1 MAALGEDLLGVVNK
15 LQDLVFN
22 TIGNDS
28 LDLPQIVVV
37 GSQSS
42 GKSSVL
48 ENIVG
53 RDFLPRG
60 SGIVTRRPLIL
71 QLINVPSTASEPEGH
86 DAHVP
91 HTPASVAGHDE
102 FAEFNHIPGRRFYD
116 FSEVRREIEN
126 ETNRIAGNNKGINR
140 QPINLKVYSPSVLS
154 LTLVDLPG
162 LTKVPIGDQ
171 PTDIEKQTR
180 TLISEYIAKPNS
192 IILAVSPANVDIVNS
207 EALKLARYVD
217 PAGKRTIGVLTKLDL
232 MDHGTNALD
241 ILSGRVYPLK
251 LGFIGAVNRS
261 QQDIQINKPM
271 AESLAAE
278 RDFFRMH
285 PAYRNIAQRCGTQ
298 FLAKTLNRTLMGHI
312 RERLPD
318 IKARL
323 NTLMGQTQQ
332 ELASYGTD
340 TFIGKEH
347 RGSLIL
353 QLMTRFATSFISS
366 IDGTS
371 SEISTKELCGGARI
385 YYIFNSVFGNS
396 LETVDPTHN
405 LSVLD
410 IRTAIRNST
419 GPRPSLFVPE
429 LAFDL
434 LVKPQIKLL
443 EAPSQRCV
451 ELVYEELIKICHTC
465 GSNELSR
472 YPRLQGKLIEV
483 VSDLLRE
490 RLGPSSSYV
499 ESLISIQR
507 AYINTNHPNFLG
519 AAAAMSSVMQDKHE
533 REKKAAAADEKRKR
547 EQKRRKELN
556 GVNGTETPEDED
568 EEHQQNTLPVRQA
581 QKPKE
586 SRSMSPAIG
595 RDGHRLGHA
604 PSVSN
609 GATGGGSG
617 RDSFLNYF
625 FGKESGTTGNALPGQ
640 SPTSTLPGGQRH
652 VSQNIEPSIAA
663 SFRRGDTRP
672 APPVSIQEPE
682 EETAVGA
689 EEGTPGLDDPSGP
702 ALTEREALETE
713 LIRRLIS
720 NYFNIVRETIADQV
734 PKAVMHLLVNHS
746 KDVVQNRL
754 VSELYRENLFE
765 ELLYEDDA
773 VRQEREK
780 CEKLLNTYRE
790 AAKIIGEVLVIV
802 VSYLR
807 SDMFPALLVLA
818 FVATAFTQRQD
829 QQPLISKHD
838 LISSLKKAEIIPT
851 VLDSFHPK
859 LALDIS
865 WKHATAHVGNTV
877 DPDKLQD
884 SPKTT
889 LSSLNHGQGTSET
902 KPLLK
907 PEEMQLTIALTD
919 PDAPSRE
926 NPEWAQVCHW
936 IATSV
941 PKHRSAE
948 AGFDTALVTKHPHW
962 EDIMPYKP
970 PGPPPKT
977 GKHRYVF
984 VVLAPMNGTKE
995 ALHLVK
1001 PADRQHWGY
1010 EKADLGLR
1018 EWADEMGL
1026 EVLGANFMYAQNA
1039 EQ

>member
-1 MAALGEDLLGVVNK
+1 MAALGPELLNVVNK

-71 QLINVPSTASEPEGH
+71 QLINVPAEDGKADEPE
-86 DAHVP
+86 ANEP
-91 HTPASVAGHDE
+91 HTPASVARNDE
-102 FAEFNHIPGRRFYD
+102 FAEFNHKPNQRFYD
-116 FSEVRREIEN
+116 FDQVRREIET
-126 ETNRIAGNNKGINR
+126 ETARIAGSNKGINR
-140 QPINLKVYSPSVLS
+140 QPINLKIYSPHVLS

-192 IILAVSPANVDIVNS
+192 IVLAVSPANVDIVNS
-207 EALKLARYVD
+207 EALKLARHVD
-217 PAGKRTIGVLTKLDL
+217 PAGKRTIGVLTKVDL

-241 ILSGRVYPLK
+241 ILTGRVYPLK
-251 LGFIGAVNRS
+251 LGFIGVVNRS
-261 QQDIQINKPM
+261 QQDIQANKPM
-271 AESLAAE
+271 SEALEAE
-278 RDFFRMH
+278 RNFFRMH
-285 PAYRNIAQRCGTQ
+285 PAYRKMAARCGTQ
-298 FLAKTLNRTLMGHI
+298 FLARTLNQTLMSHI

-340 TFIGKEH
+340 AFTGKEH

-353 QLMTRFATSFISS
+353 QLMTRFASSFISS
-366 IDGTS
+366 IDGTW

-396 LETVDPTHN
+396 LETIDPTHN

-443 EAPSQRCV
+443 EVPSQRCV

-472 YPRLQGKLIEV
+472 YPKLQAKLIEV

-490 RLGPSSSYV
+490 RLGPSSAYV

-533 REKKAAAADEKRKR
+533 REKAAAAEERN
-547 EQKRRKELN
+547 RRKEAQRRRDLAN
-556 GVNGTETPEDED
+556 GETIDD
-568 EEHQQNTLPVRQA
+568 EETTQL
-581 QKPKE
+581 KPKRE
-586 SRSMSPAIG
+586 DKTNGRSMSPAV
-595 RDGHRLGHA
+595 HA
-604 PSVSN
+604 IRGTA
-609 GATGGGSG
+609 GAQG

-625 FGKESGTTGNALPGQ
+625 FGKENGALQAP
-640 SPTSTLPGGQRH
+640 LP
-652 VSQNIEPSIAA
+652 SATKIPAEPSIAA
-663 SFRRGDTRP
+663 NPTN
-672 APPVSIQEPE
+672 
-682 EETAVGA
+682 
-689 EEGTPGLDDPSGP
+689 P

-720 NYFNIVRETIADQV
+720 SYFHIVRESIADQV
-734 PKAVMHLLVNHS
+734 PKAIMHLLVNHS

-754 VSELYRENLFE
+754 VSELYKEELFE
-765 ELLYEDDA
+765 DLLQEDDG
-773 VRQEREK
+773 VREEREK
-780 CEKLLNTYRE
+780 CQKALEMYKE
-790 AAKIIGEVLVIV
+790 AGRIIGGESVRLTFE
-802 VSYLR
+802 S
-807 SDMFPALLVLA
+807 P
-818 FVATAFTQRQD
+818 
-829 QQPLISKHD
+829 
-838 LISSLKKAEIIPT
+838 SS
-851 VLDSFHPK
+851 
-859 LALDIS
+859 
-865 WKHATAHVGNTV
+865 
-877 DPDKLQD
+877 
-884 SPKTT
+884 
-889 LSSLNHGQGTSET
+889 
-902 KPLLK
+902 
-907 PEEMQLTIALTD
+907 
-919 PDAPSRE
+919 
-926 NPEWAQVCHW
+926 
-936 IATSV
+936 
-941 PKHRSAE
+941 
-948 AGFDTALVTKHPHW
+948 
-962 EDIMPYKP
+962 
-970 PGPPPKT
+970 
-977 GKHRYVF
+977 
-984 VVLAPMNGTKE
+984 
-995 ALHLVK
+995 
-1001 PADRQHWGY
+1001 
-1010 EKADLGLR
+1010 
-1018 EWADEMGL
+1018 
-1026 EVLGANFMYAQNA
+1026 
-1039 EQ
+1039 